1 MQRKIAIG
9 VSVSLIVIAVILLW
23 LARTPEEAVTANPVA
38 ATASTPQGLPS
49 PQEVAS
55 AIEKSKTDTRFKT
68 GRESMPKSLM
78 DTEVDGAL
86 EVDKN
91 GNLIISQSIRQ
102 TFDYF
107 LSAIGEEDLTTIV
120 ARIRAYIRHKLAN
133 YPQAAQQA
141 EQILDGYL
149 SYRDSL
155 GRLPQIQGD
164 PAKNMAAI
172 RQQKEQIASLRTQFL
187 SREVI
192 QAFFGDEDAY
202 DRYTMAR
209 IEVMQDKNLSA
220 AEKAKRTAELLNTLP
235 PQLKESVQTLN
246 KYQELTTFTEDWKAR
261 GGKPEEL
268 RAIREQ
274 VVGVEATERLEA
286 LDKERAEWDTRINS
300 YLQTRDGILKNP
312 ALSDAQRQQQLNDI
326 KNKQFNEQERVRV
339 GAFETMHD
347 QGVKP

>member
-9 VSVSLIVIAVILLW
+9 VSVALAVIAVILLW
-23 LARTPEEAVTANPVA
+23 LARSPDETNMATPVAAVTA
-38 ATASTPQGLPS
+38 PQGIPS
-49 PQEVAS
+49 AQEVAA

-68 GRESMPKSLM
+68 GRENMPKSLS

-107 LSAIGEEDLTTIV
+107 LSAIGEEDLTTII
-120 ARIRAYIRHKLAN
+120 ARIRAYIRHKLADH
-133 YPQAAQQA
+133 PQAAKQA
-141 EQILDGYL
+141 EQILDSYL
-149 SYRDSL
+149 AYRDAL
-155 GRLPQIQGD
+155 GRIAQIQGD
-164 PAKNMAAI
+164 PAQNMAAI
-172 RQQKEQIASLRTQFL
+172 RQQKEQIAALRTQYM

-192 QAFFGDEDAY
+192 DAFFGDEDAY

-209 IEVMQDKNLSA
+209 IEVMQDKSLSA
-220 AEKAKRTAELLNTLP
+220 TEKAKRTAELLNTLP
-235 PQLKESVQTLN
+235 PHLKESVQTLN
-246 KYQELTTFTEDWKAR
+246 KYQELTTLTDDWKAR

-274 VVGVEATERLEA
+274 IVGAEATERLEA
-286 LDKERAEWDTRINS
+286 LDQERAEWDKRINA
-300 YLQTRDGILKNP
+300 YLQTRDTILKNP
-312 ALSDAQRQQQLNDI
+312 ALSDAERQRQLNEI
-326 KNKQFNEQERVRV
+326 KNKDFTEQERVRV

-347 QGVKP
+347 EGVKP

>member
-9 VSVSLIVIAVILLW
+9 VSVSLVLVVVALLW
-23 LARTPEEAVTANPVA
+23 FAGRSDDAPTPTTVNNPTVA
-38 ATASTPQGLPS
+38 QGLPS
-49 PQEVAS
+49 PQEVAA

-68 GRESMPKSLM
+68 GRENMPKSLM

-91 GNLIISQSIRQ
+91 GNLIISGSIRQ

-120 ARIRAYIRHKLAN
+120 ARIRAYIRHKLADH
-133 YPQAAQQA
+133 PQAAKQA

-149 SYRDSL
+149 SYRDAL
-155 GRLPQIQGD
+155 GRIPQIQGD

-172 RQQKEQIASLRTQFL
+172 RQQKEQIASLRTQYM

-192 QAFFGDEDAY
+192 DAFFGDEDAY

-209 IEVMQDKNLSA
+209 IEVMQDKTLSA
-220 AEKAKRTAELLNTLP
+220 TEKAKRSAELLNTLP
-235 PQLKESVQTLN
+235 PQMKESVQTLN
-246 KYQELTTFTEDWKAR
+246 KYQELTTLTDDWKAR

-274 VVGVEATERLEA
+274 IVGAEATDRLEA
-286 LDKERAEWDTRINS
+286 LDKERAEWDGRINA
-300 YLQTRDGILKNP
+300 YLQTRDTIMKNP
-312 ALSDAQRQQQLNDI
+312 ALSDGERQRQLNEI
-326 KNKQFNEQERVRV
+326 KNKDFNEQERVRV